1 MHVPVSRLAGQT
13 RFCVGV
19 RHCKACLGCGLKKRK
34 MEETKNL
41 VRGICWALGTKSHK
55 ITAH

>member
-1 MHVPVSRLAGQT
+1 MQGL
-13 RFCVGV
+13 
-19 RHCKACLGCGLKKRK
+19 LGLWFEKRK

-41 VRGICWALGTKSHK
+41 VKGMWGAVGTKSHK